1 MTGRGE
7 IDLVF
12 LLHFSSTYCILIME
26 GMIMKT
32 YLDII
37 DHFGYRNQL
46 KKLHEECF
54 EFIEAVDN
62 YEDLLMFVDDA
73 TPHDIELTREFI
85 IEEMG
90 DMLIL
95 LTQFIAKYHIS
106 KEELDATMDFKLD
119 RTVNRINSGYYEKNI
134 DNE

>member
-1 MTGRGE
+1 
-7 IDLVF
+7 
-12 LLHFSSTYCILIME
+12 
-26 GMIMKT
+26 MKP

-37 DHFGYRNQL
+37 NHFGYRNQL

-62 YEDLLMFVDDA
+62 YEDLMSFVKEP
-73 TPHDIELTREFI
+73 TPHDIDMLREFV

-95 LTQFIAKYHIS
+95 LTQFIARYHINQ
-106 KEELDATMDFKLD
+106 KEIDKSMDFKLG
-119 RTVNRINSGYYEKNI
+119 RTLARIEAKYYEKHI
-134 DNE
+134 DKE

>member
-1 MTGRGE
+1 
-7 IDLVF
+7 
-12 LLHFSSTYCILIME
+12 
-26 GMIMKT
+26 MKP

-37 DHFGYRNQL
+37 NHFGYRNQL

-62 YEDLLMFVDDA
+62 YEDLMSLVKNPA
-73 TPHDIELTREFI
+73 PHDIDMLRDFV

-95 LTQFIAKYHIS
+95 LTQFIARYHITQNEID
-106 KEELDATMDFKLD
+106 KAMDFKLG
-119 RTVNRINSGYYEKNI
+119 RTLSRIEAKYYEKSI
-134 DNE
+134 DNK

>member
-1 MTGRGE
+1 
-7 IDLVF
+7 
-12 LLHFSSTYCILIME
+12 
-26 GMIMKT
+26 MKP

-37 DHFGYRNQL
+37 NHFGYRNQL

-62 YEDLLMFVDDA
+62 YEDLMSFVKDP
-73 TPHDIELTREFI
+73 TPHDIDLMRDFV

-95 LTQFIAKYHIS
+95 LTQFIARYHIK
-106 KEELDATMDFKLD
+106 KEELDAVMDYKMD
-119 RTVNRINSGYYEKNI
+119 RTAKRIKTGFYEKDI
-134 DNE
+134 DNK

>member
-1 MTGRGE
+1 
-7 IDLVF
+7 
-12 LLHFSSTYCILIME
+12 
-26 GMIMKT
+26 MKK

-62 YEDLLMFVDDA
+62 YEDLMSFVKDA
-73 TPHDIELTREFI
+73 TPHDIDMLRDFV

-90 DMLIL
+90 DVLIL
-95 LTQFIAKYHIS
+95 LTQFIARYHIKKS
-106 KEELDATMDFKLD
+106 ELDAAMDYKMD
-119 RTVNRINSGYYEKNI
+119 RTQERIKSGYYEKHI
-134 DNE
+134 DKE